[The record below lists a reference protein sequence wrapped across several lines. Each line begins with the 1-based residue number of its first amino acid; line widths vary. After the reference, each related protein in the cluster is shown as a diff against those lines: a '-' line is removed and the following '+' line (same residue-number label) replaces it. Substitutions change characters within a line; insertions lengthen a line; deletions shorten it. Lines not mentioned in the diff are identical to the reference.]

1 VKQPLVYAEQAPS
14 TALAAHVR
22 CYWAITGE
30 ALELGTSW
38 RVLPD
43 GCADVIFDFGRG
55 ARWVGT
61 MTRAVDV
68 VRSGRWDV
76 FGIRFAPG
84 GLHAF
89 SGLPLHPFT
98 DRNVRLD
105 AVDPLHLLDLE
116 DELAELASF
125 RQRCRLAERVL
136 AGALP
141 RAKSIEI
148 APMLAWLDACD
159 ELPRVHSL
167 ASRVGMTSRTLERRF
182 RDALGIG
189 PKQHLRFLRVE
200 RARRLIEK
208 RGLQGAEIA
217 AAAYFADEAHFIHE
231 FRRITGR
238 TPGAYR
244 REMFGRRAML

>member
-1 VKQPLVYAEQAPS
+1 VYAEQPPS
-14 TALAAHVR
+14 TALASHVR
-22 CYWAITGE
+22 CYWAITGH
-30 ALELGTSW
+30 APDVGASW

-43 GCADVIFDFGRG
+43 GCADVIFDFAHG

-61 MTRAVDV
+61 MTRAIDV

-98 DRNVRLD
+98 DLNVALG
-105 AVDPLHLLDLE
+105 AVDPLHLTDLE
-116 DELAELASF
+116 DELAPIADF
-125 RQRCRLAERVL
+125 RGRSAVAERVL
-136 AGALP
+136 AGHLP
-141 RAKSIEI
+141 GAKRIEL
-148 APMLAWLDACD
+148 ARLLAWLDACD
-159 ELPRVHSL
+159 ELPRVSHL
-167 ASRVGMTSRTLERRF
+167 AARVGMTSRTLERRF
-182 RDALGIG
+182 RDALGVG

-200 RARRLIEK
+200 RARRMIDES
-208 RGLQGAEIA
+208 GLQGADIA

-244 REMFGRRAML
+244 RETAGERRSGT